1 MINVCLFCSARLALP
16 GPQERHIVTSTAPIR
31 ANRRADMAIN
41 PMPLLPNIELGKG
54 SRRDCEPVIEEPTT
68 PESPIEVAERDIED
82 AFYEDPDEIP
92 VIKLDIQEF
101 TTNLQS
107 FMQEQMEMGEGDL
120 SKALVALSPEFASI
134 PIPKLK
140 NISRL
145 RTEHQV

>member
-1 MINVCLFCSARLALP
+1 M
-16 GPQERHIVTSTAPIR
+16 G
-31 ANRRADMAIN
+31 
-41 PMPLLPNIELGKG
+41 LLPSEDNIELEKG
-54 SRRDCEPVIEEPTT
+54 LKKDCEPVIEEPTT
-68 PESPIEVAERDIED
+68 PEPSTEVVETDIED
-82 AFYEDPDEIP
+82 AFYEDSDEIP